1 MCVLARRGQKMA
13 SSPLELAFQAAVS
26 QTTQL
31 LAAQLG
37 STARAMGA
45 LSCVGILRPCFNST
59 SNWEV
64 CEQEKCESEICVR
77 KRNLA
82 TQPGTLEET
91 VRESA
96 SEKQETVQ
104 WKGLRGSLKWCWRW
118 RPAHQCNREFLRVCY
133 VLSKHRVS
141 NLKEL
146 PAKCVMSSGIEEGIG
161 GKGTDTQLH
170 TVPLCNLKASS
181 NLRGTS
187 TQAKLWLCGFGR
199 NGFQD

>member
-1 MCVLARRGQKMA
+1 MLSHLTGLVSALKNIYLIFNHGQECIFMCRWHMCVLARRGQKMA

-31 LAAQLG
+31 LAAQLR

-45 LSCVGILRPCFNST
+45 LSCVGILWPCFNST

-104 WKGLRGSLKWCWRW
+104 WKGLRGPLK
-118 RPAHQCNREFLRVCY
+118 
-133 VLSKHRVS
+133 
-141 NLKEL
+141 
-146 PAKCVMSSGIEEGIG
+146 
-161 GKGTDTQLH
+161 
-170 TVPLCNLKASS
+170 
-181 NLRGTS
+181 
-187 TQAKLWLCGFGR
+187 
-199 NGFQD
+199 